1 MPINTPRNPNRN
13 TVGHHT
19 PAVRMSFQELLRM
32 YQKTIYAQEAYNKFV
47 GDGSNETPLYNEHQQ
62 DILRATMHKPKILDG
77 EGIRN
82 LEQAKAA
89 LGPTTNYLNNRTDF
103 RTIGLLTG
111 IDPENL
117 GEGFSLNA
125 RQNGFWDPEE
135 KEKADDLLYNTGVAK
150 AKQADTKL
158 EFSFMQAPGLAADSA
173 AVKGASPYQFFGDT
187 PILQY
192 LANKA
197 YRYPSTTSTTTTPPA
212 STTPVSDVTDSN
224 QTLTIRYAVTQNPV
238 VLFMFPGK
246 NNFGNTGAG
255 FQYIK
260 NSIESGKDPRYGT
273 ADPAD
278 GLNGDLGVSIS
289 TPNNLILVI
298 NKSSNGDLAAMKSAA
313 DTALTG
319 HGTASEYRLGG
330 WSQGAQG
337 LAKALTDPLAGSLS
351 FSQVY
356 YIDPLASE
364 LLGKTHLPNTKMLYH
379 EGNWDAPNKPPLI
392 SLHDELIAAGHTSS
406 KQQNR
411 PPNNERG
418 HAKALRTALAELL
431 TTSAAASTSAPPPAI
446 TGNPYKDLAF
456 RLAADAKILISKFET
471 HLIRHGGPE
480 LGTHIGRDWVAASS
494 IKMDKILFKIEATE
508 DFGPNASQTQKD
520 FGSPKLPLQDFSDSP
535 IVWGNNP
542 SPRLYPAPTISY
554 ANTETDAYKGI
565 VNSWAKGLNLGAY
578 RNLLLQ
584 IIQIEGLVPTELDR
598 RKGVTKEINSI
609 LAFFGTQPEVNPLPD
624 KPEFATINEAI
635 KDPEAQKALQDAL
648 SAARRNLTPFD
659 MQCYLMENIEEIVA
673 KRKETG
679 SPLAATYKHV
689 KILKTP
695 EPSRVTNIL
704 KHGMPN
710 SPKSKRIQQIL
721 NLCPEVYGSLV
732 PHIKIYRIEYEDDG
746 SVSIDPETNK
756 PKERELVIPNFIER
770 SDISN
775 ILRGERGRIA
785 GAGIKSFSWGL
796 QGVQPEEVDNNITA
810 KLVLYFQSINDFFRG
825 QSAAGEKEPTFLDLL
840 INSPSAKQLQESGK
854 SNNDEP
860 AGPCDTL
867 RKNLHRKNEGL
878 RYQIKVVAGWATP
891 PNLLDLMP
899 KADPSDIQLLSEAIT
914 ATRVTLF
921 LTQVRH
927 NLNFSEN
934 GSLELS
940 IDYQASLS
948 GLLTSPRADIFAED
962 PASMRAAVKKI
973 DEELEEYSDRDDQIT
988 EHEKKKRKELLEKKK
1003 ALNTRGKMYKYKK
1016 LLQGLFNPTHSKIHA
1031 LEISGAELLMVPY
1044 RDLSP
1049 EDRARRAKRRLDPT
1063 TGKLVFTNTGT
1074 LHTDLLDSVSTAA
1087 ADTTGETDA
1096 AKAYSERAGERYR
1109 ELQKSGDIKSLPFFF
1124 LGDLIDNIL
1133 EQMKTNNKGQ
1143 KIMFDTF
1150 LADVDMV
1157 NPLIAFQVKELD
1169 DILTCG
1175 DIREVEFMQKLINS
1189 DPRTFSSEASK
1200 IVNLTNI
1207 GDIPISTEAFQLFFK
1222 NRVVKKD
1229 KESYYFLYFI
1239 KELCAELITKA
1250 LNKACFGPDIRF
1262 QQRFDARP
1270 TTYIPNRQTRNT
1282 AISISSFSKRTDIL
1296 PSTPVGSTR
1305 QALIVQ
1311 SSDSRPRN
1319 LTGNYQSDTEKGIYH
1334 HYIGASCGLLKSLR
1348 FSREDQAY
1356 LREAKIQREGALG
1369 AEQLRELYS
1378 SQLEMVGNNLYKNGM
1393 YIYINPTLL
1402 DASESELDYLGL
1414 HGYYLVTGVQS
1425 KVTPDGFSTSL
1436 TALHEG
1442 IEFNNSSHPVE
1453 VYDVEPELSPSAGPS
1468 VDHIESEQIR
1478 RENVMLGEHGALAG
1492 AYERQ
1497 VEHAEKYQ
1505 RGEIS
1510 LFEYLRRAPKLGLD
1524 TAGAAVLQPYE
1535 AARQV
1540 RAWLHGRPASDWDK
1554 DK

>member
-1 MPINTPRNPNRN
+1 
-13 TVGHHT
+13 
-19 PAVRMSFQELLRM
+19 M

-47 GDGSNETPLYNEHQQ
+47 GESTNDTPMYNRFAE
-62 DILRATMHKPKILDG
+62 DILRATIEKPKILNG
-77 EGIRN
+77 EGVRN
-82 LEQAKAA
+82 VEQVKAA
-89 LGPTTNYLNNRTDF
+89 LGPTTNYLNNRTEF
-103 RTIGLLTG
+103 RTLGLLTG

-117 GEGFSLNA
+117 GKPFSLNA
-125 RQNGFWDPEE
+125 RKNGFWDPEE
-135 KEKADDLLYNTGVAK
+135 KEKADDIFYNTGVGK
-150 AKQADTKL
+150 ATQPDTKL
-158 EFSFMQAPGLAADSA
+158 EFTFVETTGMNAATR
-173 AVKGASPYQFFGDT
+173 ASLPEPSIYQFFINT

-197 YRYPSTTSTTTTPPA
+197 YRYPSTTSTTTT
-212 STTPVSDVTDSN
+212 STTTTSTTTAPVSDEVVTS

-238 VLFMFPGK
+238 VLFMFPGTDAAPWG
-246 NNFGNTGAG
+246 NFADGTNEG
-255 FQYIK
+255 YIK
-260 NSIESGKDPRYGT
+260 NSIETGKDPRFGAST
-273 ADPAD
+273 TVPQ
-278 GLNGDLGVSIS
+278 DLGVPLS
-289 TPNNLILVI
+289 TPTNLILVI
-298 NKSSNGDLAAMKSAA
+298 SKSSNGNLAAMKSAA

-330 WSQGAQG
+330 WSLGAQG
-337 LAKALTDPLAGSLS
+337 LAKALTDPLASSLN
-351 FSQVY
+351 FSQIY
-356 YIDPLASE
+356 YIDPLASK

-379 EGNWDAPNKPPLI
+379 DGNWDAPNKPPLTD
-392 SLHDELIAAGHTSS
+392 LHDELIAAGHSS
-406 KQQNR
+406 TKLQNR
-411 PPNNERG
+411 LTATGAG
-418 HAKALRTALAELL
+418 HAQILRTALQELL
-431 TTSAAASTSAPPPAI
+431 TTSAAAPTSAPPPAI
-446 TGNPYKDLAF
+446 TGNPYKDLASQ
-456 RLAADAKILISKFET
+456 LALDTKTLISMFET
-471 HLIRHGGPE
+471 HLDRNGGPE

-494 IKMDKILFKIEATE
+494 IKMDKILLKIGKIE

-520 FGSPKLPLQDFSDSP
+520 VGSPKLPLQDFSDSP
-535 IVWGNNP
+535 IVWGDDP
-542 SPRLYPAPTISY
+542 SPRLYPASTISY

-565 VNSWAKGLNLGAY
+565 VNSWAKSRNLGAY
-578 RNLLLQ
+578 RDLLLQ
-584 IIQIEGLVPTELDR
+584 IMQIEGLAPTEIDR
-598 RKGVTKEINSI
+598 RQGVTKEINSI
-609 LAFFGTQPEVNPLPD
+609 LAFFGTQPETNPLPD

-659 MQCYLMENIEEIVA
+659 MQCYLMENIEQIVA
-673 KRKETG
+673 KRNESG
-679 SPLAATYKHV
+679 SPLAATYRHTR
-689 KILKTP
+689 ILKTP
-695 EPSRVTNIL
+695 EPARVTNIL

-732 PHIKIYRIEYEDDG
+732 PHIKIYRVEYDDDG
-746 SVSIDPETNK
+746 SVSIDPDTDK
-756 PKERELVIPNFIER
+756 PIERELVIPNFIER

-810 KLVLYFQSINDFFRG
+810 KLVIYFQSINDFFRG

-854 SNNDEP
+854 SKNDDP
-860 AGPCDTL
+860 AGPCKAL
-867 RKNLHRKNEGL
+867 RKNLHRKSEGL

-927 NLNFSEN
+927 NLNFSDN

-962 PASMRAAVKKI
+962 PSDLRDALKKI
-973 DEELEEYSDRDDQIT
+973 DEELEQYADRDDQTT

-1031 LEISGAELLMVPY
+1031 LEISGAELLQLPY

-1049 EDRARRAKRRLDPT
+1049 EDRARRAKRKLDPT
-1063 TGKLVFTNTGT
+1063 TGKLVFSNTGT

-1087 ADTTGETDA
+1087 ADRTGETDA
-1096 AKAYSERAGERYR
+1096 AKAYSKRAGKRYQ
-1109 ELQKSGDIKSLPFFF
+1109 ELQRSGDIKSLPFFF
-1124 LGDLIDNIL
+1124 LGDLIDNVL
-1133 EQMKTNNKGQ
+1133 EQMKVNNKGQ

-1150 LADVDMV
+1150 LADVDLV
-1157 NPLIAFQVKELD
+1157 NPLMAFQIKELD

-1270 TTYIPNRQTRNT
+1270 TTYIPNRQTRNRT
-1282 AISISSFSKRTDIL
+1282 TTISSFSKRTDIL

-1356 LREAKIQREGALG
+1356 LREAKIQRDGALG

-1425 KVTPDGFSTSL
+1425 KITPNGFSTSL

-1453 VYDVEPELSPSAGPS
+1453 VYDVEPEATPPGAPTIDDSI
-1468 VDHIESEQIR
+1468 VRERIR
-1478 RENVMLGEHGALAG
+1478 RENVMQGEHGALAG

-1510 LFEYLRRAPKLGLD
+1510 FLEYIRRAPKLGLD
-1524 TAGAAVLQPYE
+1524 TAGSAVLEPLE
-1535 AARQV
+1535 AARRV
-1540 RAWLHGRPASDWDK
+1540 RGWWSGDSDK
-1554 DK
+1554 DD